1 MKKNSGLSKQDI
13 INVFKANYS
22 LPLIDTPLGT
32 AIQMPAREAF
42 VFCNVTGAG
51 YLDNFVMPF
60 TPKGLMKLFY
70 NAFDFKFVS
79 GVFEKTSLRY
89 TPLLLSKAKPF
100 LFDNQYKYIVPV
112 EFNSEVELQDI
123 LEDAFD
129 KLEKPTDYIV
139 MRIEKSKKGN
149 GLESFM
155 EYLAGEY
162 FKTHGFVVE
171 NQVPLAH
178 SIGSPDF
185 GGYGLSNIHTAT
197 HKYLP
202 YGFHI
207 IELAMLRLSN
217 QMLSYESTD
226 NYPENLIV
234 GEAKTSTTIMDKQL
248 RKYLDTGLFDYG
260 VEIHPHKSEAT
271 NSDRGMLYLDDNFK
285 ICFTAPSQQY
295 EFSENTK
302 QLSKEEYIA
311 WLENYMKFY
320 LIANF
325 TNDELNAF
333 YQQKTG
339 ESISNQFS
347 LVEFVKG
354 ISAKEIINQIEILEN
369 GTIKR

>member
-1 MKKNSGLSKQDI
+1 M
-13 INVFKANYS
+13 FKANFPF
-22 LPLIDTPLGT
+22 PLIDTPLGT
-32 AIQMPAREAF
+32 AVKMPSREAF
-42 VFCNVTGAG
+42 VFCNVTGSG

-70 NAFDFKFVS
+70 NAFDFKFVT

-89 TPLLLSKAKPF
+89 TPLLLSKAKSF
-100 LFDNQYKYIVPV
+100 LFDSEYKYIVPI
-112 EFNSEVELQDI
+112 EFYSEVELQNV
-123 LEDAFD
+123 LEDAFN
-129 KLEKPTDYIV
+129 KLEKSTNYIV
-139 MRIEKSKKGN
+139 MRIEKRKKGN

-162 FKTHGFVVE
+162 FKRHGFIVE

-185 GGYGLSNIHTAT
+185 SGYDLSNIHTAT
-197 HKYLP
+197 RKYLP

-207 IELAMLRLSN
+207 IELAMLRLNN
-217 QMLSYESTD
+217 QSLSYENAD
-226 NYPENLIV
+226 YYPENLIV

-248 RKYLDTGLFDYG
+248 RKYLDTGLYDWGF
-260 VEIHPHKSEAT
+260 EMHPHKKEAT
-271 NSDRGMLYLDDNFK
+271 NNDRGMFTLYDDFK
-285 ICFTAPSQQY
+285 IRFTAPAQQY
-295 EFSENTK
+295 EFSEDTT
-302 QLSKEEYIA
+302 QLSKNEYVI

-325 TNDELNAF
+325 TNDELDAF

-339 ESISNQFS
+339 ESIGDQYN

-354 ISAKEIINQIEILEN
+354 ISAKEIISQIENLEN
-369 GTIKR
+369 GIIKR

>member
-1 MKKNSGLSKQDI
+1 M
-13 INVFKANYS
+13 FKANFPF
-22 LPLIDTPLGT
+22 PLIDTPLGV
-32 AIQMPAREAF
+32 AVKMPAREAF

-51 YLDNFVMPF
+51 YLDNFVFPF
-60 TPKGLMKLFY
+60 SPKGLMKLFY
-70 NAFDFKFVS
+70 NAFDFKFVT

-89 TPLLLSKAKPF
+89 TPFLLSKAKPF
-100 LFDNQYKYIVPV
+100 LFDSQYKYIVPI
-112 EFNSEVELQDI
+112 EFNSDVELQSV

-129 KLEKPTDYIV
+129 KLEKTTDYIV

-149 GLESFM
+149 GLENFM

-162 FKTHGFVVE
+162 FKTQGFIVE

-185 GGYGLSNIHTAT
+185 GGYDLSNIQNEMQR
-197 HKYLP
+197 YLP

-207 IELAMLRLSN
+207 IELAMLRLNN
-217 QMLSYESTD
+217 QSLSYESTGS
-226 NYPENLIV
+226 YPENIIV

-248 RKYLDTGLFDYG
+248 RKYLDTGLFDWG
-260 VEIHPHKSEAT
+260 FEMHPHKNEAT
-271 NSDRGMLYLDDNFK
+271 SNDRGMFSLDDNFK
-285 ICFTAPSQQY
+285 IRFTAPIQQY
-295 EFSENTK
+295 DFSENTT
-302 QLSKEEYIA
+302 QLSKNDYII

-339 ESISNQFS
+339 ESIGDQYS
-347 LVEFVKG
+347 LVEFVKS
-354 ISAKEIINQIEILEN
+354 ISAKEIINQIERL
-369 GTIKR
+369 